1 MTVLPDLPVRVEV
14 IPGENLVEK
23 LRAHLPAPATVTVT
37 CLPQHGP
44 RAAVDLAVELAAA
57 GYTAV
62 PHLAARSVADRTE
75 LGDHV
80 GRCLDAGITDVF
92 VIGGDAPVAAG
103 PYVWSGA
110 LMEEVAGLS
119 GGALRMG
126 IAVYPEGHPATAE
139 DALLTTLR
147 SKQDLASWCVTQLCF
162 DPDTVRTFPAKL
174 RTEGIT
180 LPVWAGIPG
189 PVRMSRLLRLA
200 GSIGVGQS
208 LGFLKRSAGGSNSGS
223 VLRQLVTSASYDPA
237 PLVEAL
243 DGAGYAGLHL
253 YSFNDLAELA
263 DSGLVGPVA
272 PGS

>member
-1 MTVLPDLPVRVEV
+1 
-14 IPGENLVEK
+14 
-23 LRAHLPAPATVTVT
+23 
-37 CLPQHGP
+37 
-44 RAAVDLAVELAAA
+44 
-57 GYTAV
+57 
-62 PHLAARSVADRTE
+62 
-75 LGDHV
+75 
-80 GRCLDAGITDVF
+80 
-92 VIGGDAPVAAG
+92 
-103 PYVWSGA
+103 
-110 LMEEVAGLS
+110 MEEVAELS

-139 DALLTTLR
+139 DDLLATLR

-162 DPDTVRTFPAKL
+162 APDTIRTFPARL
-174 RTEGIT
+174 RAEGIT

-189 PVRMSRLLRLA
+189 PVRISRLLRLA

-223 VLRQLVTSASYDPA
+223 VVRQLVTSASYDPA

-263 DSGLVGPVA
+263 DSGLVEPAA
-272 PGS
+272 PGA